1 MGDTSWLCCIEFRLL
16 NDGNAVCA
24 ELSDED
30 AEDELDSKRDGDDDV
45 FGDGIIGI
53 SVLTDSLFGPCRS
66 FIVGWVCL
74 KTILFWFRGVCVGAF
89 GMI

>member
-1 MGDTSWLCCIEFRLL
+1 M
-16 NDGNAVCA
+16 
-24 ELSDED
+24 SDED

-45 FGDGIIGI
+45 FGDGMCI

-66 FIVGWVCL
+66 FVVGWVCL
-74 KTILFWFRGVCVGAF
+74 KPILFWFRAGGVGAL